1 MSYKKAIFLDFG
13 DTLASTDPPY
23 IFRIAMAMR
32 EAGLDISDREF
43 EMEYLKAD
51 YMLYLRHKSN
61 GGIKPEEHRA
71 WFFPIIYSS
80 LLPSGG
86 IESFRQRVRS
96 AMSEIE
102 FTRAALPGVP
112 EILDELRGRG
122 YRLAVISNN
131 DGRTERK
138 CEEVG
143 IRGYFDYVFDS
154 TNLGLV
160 KPDPGIFK
168 FALQKFGISPEEAV
182 HVGDLYGTDIM
193 GGMDAGLDVIWF
205 NNRKIE
211 RLNESEVK
219 EVDDLA
225 EIINFID

>member
-1 MSYKKAIFLDFG
+1 MPSKKAVFLDFG

-43 EMEYLKAD
+43 EIEFLKAD
-51 YMLYLRHKSN
+51 YELYLKHKSM
-61 GGIKPEEHRA
+61 GGISPEKYRE
-71 WFFPIIYSS
+71 WFFPIIYNS
-80 LLPSGG
+80 LLPPDG
-86 IESFRQRVRS
+86 IEKFRQRVRS

-112 EILDELRGRG
+112 EILDDLRGRG

-131 DGRTERK
+131 DGRTEEK

-143 IRGYFDYVFDS
+143 IREYFDHVFDS

-168 FALQKFGISPEEAV
+168 FALEKFGISPEEAV
-182 HVGDLYGTDIM
+182 HVGDMYGTDVL
-193 GGMDAGLDVIWF
+193 GGTDAGLDVIWF
-205 NNRKIE
+205 NQRKIE
-211 RLNESEVK
+211 RLNENEATEVA
-219 EVDDLA
+219 DLA
-225 EIINFID
+225 EIINLID